1 MQFSEGANT
10 NYVQLHKLNEF
21 LPNAEQKKTKKNK
34 KKSAW
39 YEHAEFF
46 SEGFHDST

>member
-21 LPNAEQKKTKKNK
+21 LPNAEQKKRKKK
-34 KKSAW
+34 QKKSAW